1 MMSAV
6 MGLMSLA
13 ASIALVIW
21 GAAIRRDMERG
32 GSLHGAGLTPAGAAQ
47 EVD

>member
-1 MMSAV
+1 MSVV
-6 MGLMSLA
+6 MGLVSLA
-13 ASIALVIW
+13 ASAALVIW

-32 GSLHGAGLTPAGAAQ
+32 GLLHGGGLMPAGAAQ